1 MSYWHCEWVN
11 ELVLEIYFTQT
22 MRMYWRKMD
31 PETPPGFRNTTIYTF
46 INMKKN
52 KYQQT
57 ECGTNNLK
65 FGPDRSLGC

>member
-31 PETPPGFRNTTIYTF
+31 PETPPGFRNTTIY
-46 INMKKN
+46 II
-52 KYQQT
+52 YIY
-57 ECGTNNLK
+57 
-65 FGPDRSLGC
+65 